1 MVGSRSAGTMW
12 RARSTAALPAIVS
25 VTDQSG
31 EARYPSMRGILA
43 AKKKPV
49 ETWTLADLGIDASAV
64 GLDAAWSKVLQ
75 TTPRPAKE
83 PGRVVEDEDGTSSF
97 IDFLISG
104 KHLRRAPASEVLVVA
119 EHVDSLV

>member
-1 MVGSRSAGTMW
+1 
-12 RARSTAALPAIVS
+12 
-25 VTDQSG
+25 
-31 EARYPSMRGILA
+31 MRGILA

-83 PGRVVEDEDGTSSF
+83 PGRVVDEEAGTSAF
-97 IDFLISG
+97 IDFLTAG
-104 KHLRRAPASEVLVVA
+104 KYI
-119 EHVDSLV
+119 